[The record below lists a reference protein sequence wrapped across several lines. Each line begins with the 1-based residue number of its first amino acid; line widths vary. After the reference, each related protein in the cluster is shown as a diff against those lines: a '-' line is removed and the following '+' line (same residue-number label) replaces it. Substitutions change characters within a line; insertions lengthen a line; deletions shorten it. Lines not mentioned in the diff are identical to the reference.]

1 MAKIAIHDKVNPFED
16 LNSCHLTWP
25 TILLNYNLSP
35 WLMIKCYF
43 SMLALLILDKESMTS
58 TNVDVY
64 LVFFFEELQ
73 VLWVG
78 VKAYDAYKGHHST

>member
-16 LNSCHLTWP
+16 LSSCHFTWP
-25 TILLNYNLSP
+25 TILLNYNLPP

-43 SMLALLILDKESMTS
+43 FMLALLILDKESITS

-64 LVFFFEELQ
+64 LEFFFEELQ

-78 VKAYDAYKGHHST
+78 VKSYDAYKGHHST